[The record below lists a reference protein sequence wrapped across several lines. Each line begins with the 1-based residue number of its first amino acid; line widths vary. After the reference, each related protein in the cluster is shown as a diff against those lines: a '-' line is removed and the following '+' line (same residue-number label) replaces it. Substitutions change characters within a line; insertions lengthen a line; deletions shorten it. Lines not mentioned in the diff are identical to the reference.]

1 MTEKDRQILVL
12 CSIEEQ
18 HLSDEND
25 VDILPNGE
33 YFRM

>member
-1 MTEKDRQILVL
+1 MTERDRQILVL

-25 VDILPNGE
+25 VNIFSNGE
-33 YFRM
+33 YFLM